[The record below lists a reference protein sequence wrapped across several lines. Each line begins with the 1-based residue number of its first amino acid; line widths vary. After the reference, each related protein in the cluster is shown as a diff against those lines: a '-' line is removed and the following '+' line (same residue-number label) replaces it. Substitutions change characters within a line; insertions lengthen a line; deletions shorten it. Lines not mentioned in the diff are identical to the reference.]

1 MPTAIENAV
10 APLKDIAAAQAVKVA
25 RETIAQV
32 LTDFAANGWDL
43 NQCAPYPRP
52 NIGRTAY
59 MEAIAKRNLYQL
71 IAVYDDAKPHRKP
84 ADPYFYKQSDKSEEL
99 FIARSVKDAVH
110 SYELWVAKLTSKVG
124 EVVSAELEI
133 SANVWGY
140 SILKVTKPDGSV
152 QRWKT
157 QMIVNCSSLGKAFN
171 QWPTRLLK

>member
-1 MPTAIENAV
+1 MSTAIENAV

-25 RETIAQV
+25 RETIAQG
-32 LTDFAANGWDL
+32 LADLAANSWDL
-43 NQCAPYPRP
+43 NQCAPHPQS
-52 NIGRTAY
+52 NIGRPAY

-71 IAVYDDAKPHRKP
+71 IAAYDDTKPHSKP

-99 FIARSVKDAVH
+99 FIARSIKDAIH
-110 SYELWVAKLTSKVG
+110 SYELWVAKLTGKVG
-124 EVVSAELEI
+124 EAVSAELEI

-140 SILKVTKPDGSV
+140 SILKVTKPDGSI

-171 QWPTRLLK
+171 QWPTRLMK